1 MVRRWLQYALLLA
14 AAVAAAQERGRPAV
28 VEWAPDGKIL
38 IAGSGLLAR
47 FDLDSSA
54 ETLLDRGVDAFAFSS
69 EGARLAVGGRGRLEL
84 RRYPGFEGE
93 SSPPLPVPKLPGP
106 AAVTALAWSPSGA
119 TLAAGT
125 AAGHVLLWDLED
137 NELWADLN
145 VAPASAVARLR
156 FSADGRRLLSAF
168 ADGRAILWDL
178 ERREEVHRYAM
189 PRPAAAGSA
198 AVQTITD
205 LSANGRLVLATRTP
219 EQGEPEMLLLDD
231 QGALKWKRAGYG
243 VEFTPEGAAVL
254 ALTPPFRIAALYQV
268 ADAAALRLFEPPE
281 AVRTLHLVRLSPDGT
296 RLLGIG
302 EDHRGQVLILWD
314 FATGEVLKTRR

>member
-1 MVRRWLQYALLLA
+1 MRRWAQLGCVLLLA
-14 AAVAAAQERGRPAV
+14 AALPGQQAGGPALA
-28 VEWAPDGKIL
+28 EWAPDGKIL

-47 FDLDSSA
+47 FDLDSSE
-54 ETLLDRGVDAFAFSS
+54 ETLLDRGVDAFAFSP

-84 RRYPGFEGE
+84 RRYSGFEGE
-93 SSPPLPVPKLPGP
+93 SSPPLPTPKLPGP
-106 AAVTALAWSPSGA
+106 VAITALAWSGDGE

-145 VAPASAVARLR
+145 VTPASVVARLR

-189 PRPAAAGSA
+189 PRAAAADAVA
-198 AVQTITD
+198 AQTITD
-205 LSANGRLVLATRTP
+205 LSADGRLVLATRTP
-219 EQGEPEMLLLDD
+219 EQGEPEMVLLDD
-231 QGALKWKRAGYG
+231 QGAVQWKRAGYG

-268 ADAAALRLFEPPE
+268 ADAAALRVFEPPE
-281 AVRTLHLVRLSPDGT
+281 AVRTLHLVRLSPDGK
-296 RLLGIG
+296 RLLGVG

-314 FATGEVLKTRR
+314 FATAEVLKTRR